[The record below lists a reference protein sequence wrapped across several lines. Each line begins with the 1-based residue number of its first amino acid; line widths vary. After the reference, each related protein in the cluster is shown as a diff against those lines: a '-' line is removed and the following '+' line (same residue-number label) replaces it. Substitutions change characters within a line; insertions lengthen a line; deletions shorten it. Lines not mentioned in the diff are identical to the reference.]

1 MERCPVCR
9 ARLRGESN
17 CPRCGADLALVQHI
31 SHAASIHEVRALTLV
46 VEGEFAQAKEAIDE
60 AGKLKKSDLRH
71 HLREFIH
78 QAQPPLTQR
87 DSFEDGWEKITQWV
101 RGKMG

>member
-31 SHAASIHEVRALTLV
+31 SHAASIHEARALTLV
-46 VEGEFAQAKEAIDE
+46 AEGEFVQAKEAIDQ
-60 AGKLKKSDLRH
+60 AGKLKKSDLQH
-71 HLREFIH
+71 DLREFID
-78 QAQPPLTQR
+78 QAQQPLTHR

-101 RGKMG
+101 RGKMR